1 MKTVIAEFHDLPE
14 ALRPVFEEP
23 PLGRSSVVEAA
34 GYSWHQLEW
43 GEPRDAPVVFVHG
56 VTSNAETFWRVGP
69 CIAATG
75 RRVIAVDLPGHGRTG
90 GWRGRHRW
98 IETAID
104 LAGFIHASTLDSG
117 DVPIVGH
124 SWGAMTA
131 ASLPAAGFRPERLVL
146 LDPPA
151 VSVAELIPWTEDPT
165 EQRYERMAD
174 AVDAIRASG
183 VSWSEGDVMA
193 KATGLTQI
201 DVAAVRAIYLEN
213 GDYDAG
219 LAALS
224 DPAARDVPIWI
235 IRGDP
240 AQGGLIA
247 NERVPALAARV
258 GPDHLLTIPGASHSP
273 QRTHPEATILAIL
286 RALGE

>member
-1 MKTVIAEFHDLPE
+1 MKTVTAGIHELPE
-14 ALRPVFEEP
+14 AVRPVFEEP
-23 PLGRSSVVEAA
+23 PLGRSSIVEAA

-69 CIAATG
+69 CVAATG
-75 RRVIAVDLPGHGRTG
+75 RRVIAVDLLGHGRTG

-104 LAGFIHASTLDSG
+104 LAGFIRASGLDRAEL
-117 DVPIVGH
+117 PIVGH

-131 ASLPAAGFRPERLVL
+131 AHLPAAGFQPERLVL
-146 LDPPA
+146 IDPPA
-151 VSVAELIPWTEDPT
+151 MPVAELVPWTHDPT
-165 EQRYERMAD
+165 EQRHERLAD
-174 AVDAIRASG
+174 AVDAVRATG
-183 VSWSEGDVMA
+183 VTWSEGDIMA

-201 DVAAVRAIYLEN
+201 DDAAVRAIYLEN
-213 GDYDAG
+213 GDWDAG

-247 NERVPALAARV
+247 DECVPALAERV
-258 GPDHLLTIPGASHSP
+258 GHHHFVTIPGASHSP
-273 QRTHPEATILAIL
+273 QRTHPEATILAIVG
-286 RALGE
+286 AL